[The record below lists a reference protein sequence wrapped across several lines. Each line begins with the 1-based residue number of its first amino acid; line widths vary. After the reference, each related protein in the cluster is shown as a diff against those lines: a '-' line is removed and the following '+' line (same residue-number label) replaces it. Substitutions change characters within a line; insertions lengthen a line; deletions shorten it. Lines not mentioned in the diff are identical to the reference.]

1 MTPAASRTTIP
12 GRWNFRAIT
21 WDIIPKA
28 MAKPIVNAGLSISI
42 QDEKFT

>member
-1 MTPAASRTTIP
+1 
-12 GRWNFRAIT
+12 
-21 WDIIPKA
+21 